1 MYNKL
6 YQVVYMII
14 SSCIY
19 NGVHYNELS
28 VLNILV
34 LLGQQ
39 NKKKARN
46 IYQTNAIFIVAF
58 TEQLLFIVKK

>member
-39 NKKKARN
+39 NKKKTRN
-46 IYQTNAIFIVAF
+46 IYQTNATFIVAF

>member
-1 MYNKL
+1 MYSKL
-6 YQVVYMII
+6 YQVVYIM
-14 SSCIY
+14 
-19 NGVHYNELS
+19 VLHYNELS

-46 IYQTNAIFIVAF
+46 IYQINATFIVAF

>member
-1 MYNKL
+1 MVL
-6 YQVVYMII
+6 
-14 SSCIY
+14 
-19 NGVHYNELS
+19 HYNELS

-46 IYQTNAIFIVAF
+46 IYQINATFIVAF

>member
-6 YQVVYMII
+6 YQVVYRII

-19 NGVHYNELS
+19 NGVHYNKLF
-28 VLNILV
+28 VPNILI
-34 LLGQQ
+34 LLKQQ

-46 IYQTNAIFIVAF
+46 IYQTNATFIVAF

>member
-6 YQVVYMII
+6 YQVVYIM
-14 SSCIY
+14 
-19 NGVHYNELS
+19 VLHYNELS

-46 IYQTNAIFIVAF
+46 IYQTNATFIVAF

>member
-6 YQVVYMII
+6 YQVVYIM
-14 SSCIY
+14 
-19 NGVHYNELS
+19 VLHYNELF
-28 VLNILV
+28 VPNILV
-34 LLGQQ
+34 LLEQQ

>member
-6 YQVVYMII
+6 YQVLYMII

-19 NGVHYNELS
+19 NGVHYNKLF
-28 VLNILV
+28 VPNILI
-34 LLGQQ
+34 LLKQQ

-46 IYQTNAIFIVAF
+46 IYIKLMPH
-58 TEQLLFIVKK
+58 LLLLSQNNCCL

>member
-6 YQVVYMII
+6 YQVVYIM
-14 SSCIY
+14 
-19 NGVHYNELS
+19 VLHYNELS

-46 IYQTNAIFIVAF
+46 IYQTNTTFIVAF

>member
-1 MYNKL
+1 MYSKL
-6 YQVVYMII
+6 YQVVYIM
-14 SSCIY
+14 
-19 NGVHYNELS
+19 VLHYNELS
-28 VLNILV
+28 VLNILI

-46 IYQTNAIFIVAF
+46 IYQTNATFIVAF

>member
-39 NKKKARN
+39 NNKKARN
-46 IYQTNAIFIVAF
+46 IYQTNATFIVAF

>member
-1 MYNKL
+1 MYSKL
-6 YQVVYMII
+6 YQVVYITI

-19 NGVHYNELS
+19 NALHYNELS

-46 IYQTNAIFIVAF
+46 IYQTNATFIVAF
-58 TEQLLFIVKK
+58 TE

>member
-46 IYQTNAIFIVAF
+46 IYQTNVH
-58 TEQLLFIVKK
+58 LLLLSQNNCCL

>member
-1 MYNKL
+1 MYSKL
-6 YQVVYMII
+6 YQVVYIM
-14 SSCIY
+14 
-19 NGVHYNELS
+19 VLHYNELS

-34 LLGQQ
+34 LLEQQ

-46 IYQTNAIFIVAF
+46 IYQTKATFIVAF

>member
-6 YQVVYMII
+6 YQVVYIM
-14 SSCIY
+14 
-19 NGVHYNELS
+19 VLHYNELS

-34 LLGQQ
+34 LLEQQ

-46 IYQTNAIFIVAF
+46 IYQTNATFIVAF
-58 TEQLLFIVKK
+58 TEQVLFIVKK

>member
-1 MYNKL
+1 MYSKL
-6 YQVVYMII
+6 YQVVYIM
-14 SSCIY
+14 
-19 NGVHYNELS
+19 VLHYNELS

-46 IYQTNAIFIVAF
+46 IYQTNATFIVAF

>member
-6 YQVVYMII
+6 YQVVYITI

-19 NGVHYNELS
+19 NVLHYNELS

-46 IYQTNAIFIVAF
+46 IYQTNATFIVAF
-58 TEQLLFIVKK
+58 TE

>member
-6 YQVVYMII
+6 YQVVYIMV
-14 SSCIY
+14 
-19 NGVHYNELS
+19 VHYNELS

-34 LLGQQ
+34 LLEQQ

-46 IYQTNAIFIVAF
+46 IYQTNATFIVAF

>member
-39 NKKKARN
+39 NKKKARY
-46 IYQTNAIFIVAF
+46 IYQTNATFIVAF

>member
-6 YQVVYMII
+6 YQVVYIM
-14 SSCIY
+14 
-19 NGVHYNELS
+19 VLHYNELS

-34 LLGQQ
+34 LLEQQ

-46 IYQTNAIFIVAF
+46 IYQTKATFIVAF

>member
-6 YQVVYMII
+6 YQVVYIM
-14 SSCIY
+14 
-19 NGVHYNELS
+19 VLHYNELS

-34 LLGQQ
+34 LLEQQ

-46 IYQTNAIFIVAF
+46 IYQTNATFIVAF
-58 TEQLLFIVKK
+58 IEQLLFIVKK

>member
-6 YQVVYMII
+6 YQVVYIM
-14 SSCIY
+14 
-19 NGVHYNELS
+19 VLHYNELS

-34 LLGQQ
+34 LLEQQ

-46 IYQTNAIFIVAF
+46 IYQTNATFIVAF

>member
-19 NGVHYNELS
+19 NGVTL
-28 VLNILV
+28 
-34 LLGQQ
+34 
-39 NKKKARN
+39 
-46 IYQTNAIFIVAF
+46 
-58 TEQLLFIVKK
+58 

>member
-6 YQVVYMII
+6 YQVVYIM
-14 SSCIY
+14 
-19 NGVHYNELS
+19 VLHYNELS

-34 LLGQQ
+34 LLKQQ
-39 NKKKARN
+39 NKKKTRN
-46 IYQTNAIFIVAF
+46 IYQTNATFIVAF

>member
-1 MYNKL
+1 MYSKL
-6 YQVVYMII
+6 YQVVYIM
-14 SSCIY
+14 
-19 NGVHYNELS
+19 VLHYNELS

-39 NKKKARN
+39 NNKKARN
-46 IYQTNAIFIVAF
+46 IYQTNATFIVAF